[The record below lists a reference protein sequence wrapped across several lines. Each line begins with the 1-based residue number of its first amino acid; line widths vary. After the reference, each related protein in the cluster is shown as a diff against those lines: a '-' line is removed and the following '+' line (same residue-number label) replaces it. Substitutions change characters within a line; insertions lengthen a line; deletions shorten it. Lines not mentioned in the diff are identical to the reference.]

1 MSAALPE
8 AIALVA
14 TPLLIFAARM
24 VDVSL
29 ATIRILLISRGLKRV
44 APFVGFVEILIW
56 LVALGQVVQHLDR
69 WINYVAYAGGFAAGT
84 WAGIVLESKL
94 ALGLLAVRII
104 TPDDATDL
112 IERLRSEKFGVTS
125 VAARGVTGQV
135 RLIITVIQRKDL
147 RKVEEIVHA
156 LHPHAFLS
164 ISDVRAV
171 SEGFFGRGGRGLPL
185 ETGKST

>member
-1 MSAALPE
+1 MTAALPE
-8 AIALVA
+8 AVALVA

-44 APFVGFVEILIW
+44 APFVGFVEILI
-56 LVALGQVVQHLDR
+56 
-69 WINYVAYAGGFAAGT
+69 
-84 WAGIVLESKL
+84 
-94 ALGLLAVRII
+94 
-104 TPDDATDL
+104 ATDL

-147 RKVEEIVHA
+147 RKVEEIVHD

-164 ISDVRAV
+164 VSDVRAV